1 MQTRIEHNLVA
12 IAEEH
17 LTAFTNFHIN
27 KYKVYFP
34 RTGNQKLL
42 VISSTGSK

>member
-12 IAEEH
+12 ITPKY
-17 LTAFTNFHIN
+17 LTAFTNFHMN
-27 KYKVYFP
+27 KYKIYFP

-42 VISSTGSK
+42 AISSTGRE